1 MEYRNL
7 GNSGLKV
14 SVLAFGYSTTGIDIN
29 TVRSA
34 EYEQLKFE
42 SLSLCIK
49 NGINFFDTA
58 EIYSAGLS
66 EIILGKNL
74 KQGGW
79 DRDELVIST
88 KLHCYYTAAGL
99 QGLSRKRVRVG
110 VKNSLQRLQL
120 DTVDILYYHKNDCS
134 VPLKEQV
141 SIMNESIENEKIYY
155 WGTVEYSPEELL
167 EIFKIC
173 DKYGYIPPISEQCQ
187 YNMLYRKY
195 LESDYVPLFDHY
207 KLGTAIF
214 SPAAGGLLAGRFNNG
229 TVPQDSKYAI
239 VGFFLDPIYQ
249 ETLGWRKN
257 NGADMLQQL
266 KQIADDLGCTQVQ
279 LATAW
284 TLYNKDVSTSIIG
297 VKRPEHILDNIQAL
311 SVLKKLTPEILE
323 KIEVILNNRPT
334 PPINF
339 RTFTIRDNR
348 R

>member
-155 WGTVEYSPEELL
+155 
-167 EIFKIC
+167 
-173 DKYGYIPPISEQCQ
+173 
-187 YNMLYRKY
+187 
-195 LESDYVPLFDHY
+195 
-207 KLGTAIF
+207 
-214 SPAAGGLLAGRFNNG
+214 
-229 TVPQDSKYAI
+229 
-239 VGFFLDPIYQ
+239 
-249 ETLGWRKN
+249 
-257 NGADMLQQL
+257 
-266 KQIADDLGCTQVQ
+266 
-279 LATAW
+279 
-284 TLYNKDVSTSIIG
+284 
-297 VKRPEHILDNIQAL
+297 
-311 SVLKKLTPEILE
+311 
-323 KIEVILNNRPT
+323 
-334 PPINF
+334 
-339 RTFTIRDNR
+339 
-348 R
+348 